1 MEISSTLNL
10 TARRTR
16 VEKYFRRMIDDTPR
30 KHAVYFAL
38 AAVIAMVIA
47 FAKFG
52 QGGESILLGL
62 ALLASAGIMA
72 YIGYCREM
80 TYREERRR
88 PADEE
93 MDRHLAADLDA
104 IVKDAYREL
113 HITSDDLVLQKDD
126 PSPLAELDPSRTPA
140 REPYIVLGAGNP
152 CRAAIGRDGR
162 LRLDRYQVAIFCP
175 TRFKLGVYECEL
187 NLADGTW
194 QDPTWTGIFYR
205 HVVAIRKSSAKID
218 EKENEIQKWDDEK
231 NEFIDYG
238 AEKVRKF
245 ELHTSGGV
253 GIELT
258 IGVGIDGRTEE
269 FLDLGIDRVIRAIQQ
284 VLRQQGGEARY

>member
-1 MEISSTLNL
+1 MSLP
-10 TARRTR
+10 ARRTK
-16 VEKYFRRMIDDTPR
+16 VEKYFRRKIDGTPR
-30 KHAVYFAL
+30 KHAIYFSL
-38 AAVIAMVIA
+38 AAVTVA
-47 FAKFG
+47 FLAFTEFG
-52 QGGESILLGL
+52 QGGESILVGL

-72 YIGYCREM
+72 YIGYRREM

-93 MDRHLAADLDA
+93 VDRILADDLADL
-104 IVKDAYREL
+104 VQEAYREL

-126 PSPLAELDPSRTPA
+126 PSPLAELDRSRPPA

-152 CRAAIGRDGR
+152 CRLAVGRDGR

-187 NLADGTW
+187 SLTDGTW
-194 QDPTWTGIFYR
+194 QDPSWTGIFYR

-218 EKENEIQKWDDEK
+218 EENNAIQKWDDEK
-231 NEFIDYG
+231 DAFIAFE
-238 AEKVRKF
+238 AERVRKF

-269 FLDLGIDRVIRAIQQ
+269 FLDLGIDRVIKAIQQ